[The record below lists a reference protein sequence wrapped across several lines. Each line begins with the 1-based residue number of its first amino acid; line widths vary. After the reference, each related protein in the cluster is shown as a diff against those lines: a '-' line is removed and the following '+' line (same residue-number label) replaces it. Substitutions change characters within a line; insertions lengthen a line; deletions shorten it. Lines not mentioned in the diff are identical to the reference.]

1 MFKLKSQRIDI
12 FKKVYPFIKGE
23 RHLYA
28 LLGGMK
34 LWALLL
40 SIIGPMLYLVLI
52 NRVMIEKQMS
62 LLPLVI
68 MGYIGIYLLQTLG
81 IVINKRI
88 YNKLFVKFNLKIKTQ
103 ILSIFTKMD
112 VSTYAKYTVGDL
124 KNRIDSD
131 VAVIEKFFNTHILDY
146 FYAVAS
152 AIIIA
157 VILLF
162 MNWILALT
170 GLVMVPISFWFVKIM
185 RKRANKVSEQQRKL
199 QGEYESFLHVTFQNW
214 KQIKANNLQESRN
227 EVLQDFRGNLSKLFV
242 KKQIY
247 WYINRA
253 FIAFKDFFIT
263 RMNLY
268 FIGGL
273 LIINGRMDVGLLL
286 AFMNYY
292 AQFFNNIA
300 SITESLLG
308 LKNDAPSI
316 DRTLEIINIEIH
328 SKPKVKGLGDSIS
341 LKKLCFRYQDEQ
353 PVVLNNVS
361 FSVNPKEHIAI
372 VGRSGCGKTTLSKL
386 IMGLYEPLSGT
397 ICIGDTDIN
406 TISFESIGRKIGIV
420 LQNPSLFNLTIREN
434 LQFAKKQASDDELM
448 CVCKK
453 ANIYDF
459 IDALPKRFDTIIGE
473 RGIKLSGGQKQ
484 RLSIA
489 RTLLQNPDIII
500 FDEATNSLDSENE
513 KAIVGAIN
521 ELSKGKTVITIAHR
535 LSTILDC
542 DRVVIMNSGKVTA
555 IDTHENLRG
564 KNELYDLL
572 FEQQYSFLSK
582 VVVQ

>member
-1 MFKLKSQRIDI
+1 MPGLETQRIDI
-12 FKKVYPFIKGE
+12 FKKVYPFINND
-23 RHLYA
+23 RHLYIF
-28 LLGGMK
+28 LCGMK
-34 LWALLL
+34 LWTLLL
-40 SIIGPMLYLVLI
+40 SVLSPMLYLVLI
-52 NRVMIEKQMS
+52 NSVMIDKQMS
-62 LLPLVI
+62 LLLPVI
-68 MGYIGIYLLQTLG
+68 LGYIGIYLLQTLG
-81 IVINKRI
+81 TVVNKKI
-88 YNKLFVKFNLKIKTQ
+88 YIKLFIKFNLKFKTK

-112 VSTYAKYTVGDL
+112 AVTFERYTVGDL

-131 VAVIEKFFNTHILDY
+131 VAVIEKFFTTHMLDY
-146 FYAVAS
+146 FYSIAS
-152 AIIIA
+152 AVIIA
-157 VILLF
+157 VILFF
-162 MNWILALT
+162 MNWLLALT
-170 GLVMVPISFWFVKIM
+170 GLVMVPVSFWFVKIM
-185 RKRANKVSEQQRKL
+185 RKRANEVSEQRRKL

-227 EVLQDFRGNLSKLFV
+227 EVLQDYRSKMSKLFV

-292 AQFFNNIA
+292 TQFFNNIA

-308 LKNDAPSI
+308 LKNDAPGI
-316 DRTLEIINIEIH
+316 ERTLEIINTEIQK
-328 SKPKVKGLGDSIS
+328 KPEVKSLEDSIS
-341 LKKLCFRYQDEQ
+341 LRNVCFHYNDGQ
-353 PVVLNNVS
+353 PLVLDNVS
-361 FSVNPKEHIAI
+361 LSINPKEHIAVI
-372 VGRSGCGKTTLSKL
+372 GRSGCGKTTLSKL
-386 IMGLYEPLSGT
+386 IMGLFKPLSGSV
-397 ICIGDTDIN
+397 CIGNTDIN
-406 TISFESIGRKIGIV
+406 SISFESVVNKIGIV
-420 LQNPSLFNLTIREN
+420 MQDPPLFNLTIREN
-434 LQFAKKQASDDELM
+434 LQFAKRKATEDELIS
-448 CVCKK
+448 VCKK

-459 IDALPKRFDTIIGE
+459 IDGLPDRFDTIIGE

-513 KAIVGAIN
+513 KAIVGAID
-521 ELSKGKTVITIAHR
+521 ELSKGKTIITIAHR
-535 LSTILDC
+535 LSTILGC
-542 DRVVIMNSGKVTA
+542 DRVVVMDNGKITA

-564 KNELYDLL
+564 KNEIYDLL
-572 FEQQYSFLSK
+572 FEEQYSFS
-582 VVVQ
+582 

>member
-1 MFKLKSQRIDI
+1 MFNLKSQRIDI
-12 FKKVYPFIKGE
+12 FKKVYPFLKGE

-52 NRVMIEKQMS
+52 NRVMIDKQMS

-542 DRVVIMNSGKVTA
+542 DRVVIMDSGKVTA

-582 VVVQ
+582 VVV

>member
-1 MFKLKSQRIDI
+1 MFNLKSQRIDI
-12 FKKVYPFIKGE
+12 FKKVYPFLKGE

-52 NRVMIEKQMS
+52 NRVMIDKQMS

-81 IVINKRI
+81 FVINKRI

-542 DRVVIMNSGKVTA
+542 DRVVIMDSGKVTA

-582 VVVQ
+582 VVV

>member
-52 NRVMIEKQMS
+52 NRVMIDKQMS

-341 LKKLCFRYQDEQ
+341 LKNLCFRYQDEQ
-353 PVVLNNVS
+353 PIVLDNVS

-420 LQNPSLFNLTIREN
+420 LQNPPLFNLTIREN

-448 CVCKK
+448 SVCKK

-459 IDALPKRFDTIIGE
+459 VDSLPKRFDTIIGE

-542 DRVVIMNSGKVTA
+542 DRVVIMDSGKVTA

-582 VVVQ
+582 VVV

>member
-1 MFKLKSQRIDI
+1 MFNLKSQRIDI
-12 FKKVYPFIKGE
+12 FKKVYPFLKGE

-52 NRVMIEKQMS
+52 NRVMIDKQMS

-341 LKKLCFRYQDEQ
+341 LKKLCFRYQNEQ

-420 LQNPSLFNLTIREN
+420 LQNPPLFNLTIREN

-542 DRVVIMNSGKVTA
+542 DRVVIMDSGKVTA

-582 VVVQ
+582 VVV

>member
-1 MFKLKSQRIDI
+1 MFNLKSQRIDI
-12 FKKVYPFIKGE
+12 FKKVYPFLKGE

-52 NRVMIEKQMS
+52 NRVMIDKQMS

-316 DRTLEIINIEIH
+316 ERTLEIINTEIH
-328 SKPKVKGLGDSIS
+328 SKPVVKGLGDSIS
-341 LKKLCFRYQDEQ
+341 LKNLCFRYQDEQ
-353 PVVLNNVS
+353 PIVLDNVS

-420 LQNPSLFNLTIREN
+420 LQNPPLFNLTIREN

-448 CVCKK
+448 SVCKK

-459 IDALPKRFDTIIGE
+459 VDSLPKRFDTIIGE

-542 DRVVIMNSGKVTA
+542 DRVVIMDSGKVTA

-582 VVVQ
+582 VVV

>member
-542 DRVVIMNSGKVTA
+542 DRVVIMDSGKVTA

-582 VVVQ
+582 VVV

>member
-1 MFKLKSQRIDI
+1 M
-12 FKKVYPFIKGE
+12 
-23 RHLYA
+23 
-28 LLGGMK
+28 
-34 LWALLL
+34 
-40 SIIGPMLYLVLI
+40 
-52 NRVMIEKQMS
+52 
-62 LLPLVI
+62 
-68 MGYIGIYLLQTLG
+68 
-81 IVINKRI
+81 

-112 VSTYAKYTVGDL
+112 VSTYAKYNIGDL

-146 FYAVAS
+146 FYAIAS
-152 AIIIA
+152 AVIIA

-582 VVVQ
+582 VVV

>member
-1 MFKLKSQRIDI
+1 MFNLKSQRIDI

-52 NRVMIEKQMS
+52 NRVMIDKQMS

-341 LKKLCFRYQDEQ
+341 LKNLCFRYQDEQ
-353 PVVLNNVS
+353 PIVLDNVS

-420 LQNPSLFNLTIREN
+420 LQNPPLFNLTIREN

-448 CVCKK
+448 SVCKK

-459 IDALPKRFDTIIGE
+459 VDSLPKRFDTIIGE

-521 ELSKGKTVITIAHR
+521 ELLKGKTVITIAHR

-542 DRVVIMNSGKVTA
+542 DRVVIMDSGKVTA

-582 VVVQ
+582 VVV

>member
-1 MFKLKSQRIDI
+1 MFNLKSQRIDI
-12 FKKVYPFIKGE
+12 FKKVYPFLKGE

-52 NRVMIEKQMS
+52 NRVMIDKQMS

-316 DRTLEIINIEIH
+316 ERTLEIINTEIH
-328 SKPKVKGLGDSIS
+328 SKPVVKGLGDSIS
-341 LKKLCFRYQDEQ
+341 LKNLCFRYQDEQ
-353 PVVLNNVS
+353 PIVLDNVS

-420 LQNPSLFNLTIREN
+420 LQNPPLFNLTIREN

-448 CVCKK
+448 CVCKM

-459 IDALPKRFDTIIGE
+459 IDGLPKRFDTIIGE

-542 DRVVIMNSGKVTA
+542 DRVVIMDSGKVTA

-582 VVVQ
+582 VVV

>member
-1 MFKLKSQRIDI
+1 MFNLKSQRIDI

-52 NRVMIEKQMS
+52 NRVMIDKQMS

-341 LKKLCFRYQDEQ
+341 LKNLCFRYQDEQ
-353 PVVLNNVS
+353 PIVLDNVS

-420 LQNPSLFNLTIREN
+420 LQNPPLFNLTIREN

-448 CVCKK
+448 SVCKK

-459 IDALPKRFDTIIGE
+459 VDSLPKRFDTIIGE

-521 ELSKGKTVITIAHR
+521 ELLKGKTVITIAHR

-542 DRVVIMNSGKVTA
+542 DRVVIMDSGKVTA
-555 IDTHENLRG
+555 
-564 KNELYDLL
+564 
-572 FEQQYSFLSK
+572 
-582 VVVQ
+582 V

>member
-1 MFKLKSQRIDI
+1 MFNLKSQRIDI
-12 FKKVYPFIKGE
+12 FKKVYPFLKGE

-52 NRVMIEKQMS
+52 NRVMIDKQMS

-81 IVINKRI
+81 FVINKRI
-88 YNKLFVKFNLKIKTQ
+88 YNKLFAKFNLKIKTQ

-542 DRVVIMNSGKVTA
+542 DRVVIMDSGKVTA

-582 VVVQ
+582 VVV

>member
-112 VSTYAKYTVGDL
+112 VSTYAKYNIGDL

-146 FYAVAS
+146 FYAIAS
-152 AIIIA
+152 AVIIA

-353 PVVLNNVS
+353 PVVLDNVS

-542 DRVVIMNSGKVTA
+542 DRVVIMDSGKVTA